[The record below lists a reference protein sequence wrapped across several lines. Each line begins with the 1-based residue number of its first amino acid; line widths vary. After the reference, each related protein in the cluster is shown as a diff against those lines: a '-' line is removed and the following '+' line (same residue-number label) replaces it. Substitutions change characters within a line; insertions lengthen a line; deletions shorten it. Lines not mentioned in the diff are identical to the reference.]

1 MVFLLLICELY
12 LQTPFKYPK
21 MAEEDAVCPSLG
33 EIAGWVIFA
42 FLTQERSR
50 HHLYVHIWM
59 SDESIP
65 FCVHLPFMQQT
76 TFFFF
81 SIFAYK
87 ACSLYTGGC

>member
-1 MVFLLLICELY
+1 
-12 LQTPFKYPK
+12 

-76 TFFFF
+76 TFFFLAF
-81 SIFAYK
+81 LLIRLAPCTQVVVDSPAEDIFMLCGYFWFVP
-87 ACSLYTGGC
+87 G